1 MKTLLKYIFYIAVI
15 LVIYLIAKGIF
26 EGKINEDTT
35 VSQVGSD
42 IADSTRQLVSD
53 TKKVIDERAD
63 KIEKRKAEDRAAI
76 AENIEKNSAAPA
88 DGNMD

>member
-42 IADSTRQLVSD
+42 IADGTKQLVSD
-53 TKKVIDERAD
+53 TKRVINERAD
-63 KIEKRKAEDRAAI
+63 KIEKRKAEEESAA
-76 AENIEKNSAAPA
+76 AEKNEKSNTTTAN
-88 DGNMD
+88 DNMD